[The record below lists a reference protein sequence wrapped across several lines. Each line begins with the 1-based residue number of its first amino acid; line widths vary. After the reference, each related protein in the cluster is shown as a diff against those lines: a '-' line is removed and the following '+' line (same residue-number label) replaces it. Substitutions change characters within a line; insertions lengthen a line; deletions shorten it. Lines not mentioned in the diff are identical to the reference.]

1 MIWAQEAI
9 CNPQAQ
15 ADFQNQDANSRRD
28 ADPEPNRPLTST
40 DLYAITKAEDARS
53 EANSNAPR
61 REAGDSKIEKSAK
74 SNDHVA
80 PKYQSRDNIAAI
92 KRET

>member
-1 MIWAQEAI
+1 MNWAQELI

-28 ADPEPNRPLTST
+28 ADPEPNRTLTST
-40 DLYAITKAEDARS
+40 DFYTITKAEDARS

-61 REAGDSKIEKSAK
+61 REAGDSKVEKCAK

-80 PKYQSRDNIAAI
+80 PHY
-92 KRET
+92 